1 MQPLAAGMHASQAKR
16 RSRPAA
22 AAPSRYKVRP
32 VCRHIYTGDERLKAV
47 ANSGQ
52 RGTREAGEIQSAVQA
67 LEQLYAEVTLQ
78 RVDLVADRRRG
89 DMQLGGR
96 FLKVQMTRRRLKC
109 TQSA

>member
-1 MQPLAAGMHASQAKR
+1 M
-16 RSRPAA
+16 
-22 AAPSRYKVRP
+22 RP
-32 VCRHIYTGDERLKAV
+32 VCRQIYTGDERLKAV

-89 DMQLGGR
+89 DMQLGRR
-96 FLKVQMTRRRLKC
+96 FLKAQMTRSRLKC